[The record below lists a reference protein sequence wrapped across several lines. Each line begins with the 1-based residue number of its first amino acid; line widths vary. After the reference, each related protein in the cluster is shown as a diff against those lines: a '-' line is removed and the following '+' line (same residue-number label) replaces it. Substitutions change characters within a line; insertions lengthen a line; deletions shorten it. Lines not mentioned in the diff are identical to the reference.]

1 VVVLL
6 YGATIGS
13 EDSKLLPSFM
23 ARFPA
28 FMNYLPKSNRYDEVF
43 DPEGRPRRHWE
54 RLAKAAR
61 GASRSA
67 LSGRANRIRR
77 AVEQDG
83 VTYNIYGDPKG
94 TDRPWEV
101 DLLPFVIGKEEWHFL
116 ANAVAQRARLLND
129 MLADLYGR
137 GRLLSEGLIP
147 PAIIHGHHN
156 YLWPCRGI
164 EPRGGIYL
172 HIYACDL
179 ARSPDGRWWVIGD
192 RTQGPSG
199 GGYALQNR
207 LIVTP
212 LYENIFR
219 SLGVQRLAN
228 FFRTLQQQLAAIAPT
243 DDEAPL
249 VALLTPGPY
258 NETYFEHV
266 FLARYLGY
274 PIVEGS
280 DLTVREN
287 RVYLKTLQGLKRVHV
302 LLRRLDDEYC
312 DPAALRTD
320 STLGVAGLISA
331 ARAGNVVIANALGSG
346 VLESPAL
353 TGFLP
358 AICQALLGE
367 PLALPSVASWWCGEA
382 PALEHAVSHLPEL
395 VIKPAFPSMKLEP
408 TFGHV
413 LDRAG
418 RETLAQRMRATP
430 HAFVAQEWVRLS
442 QAPTWSTEKQQFEP
456 RVVGLRLYATASGDD
471 YEVMPGGLAR
481 VAPESATEVIT
492 MQRGGSSKDVWV
504 LGDTMAP
511 WQSLLLPRLGARNIV
526 RGGFYSPSRAVE
538 NLFWMGRY
546 AERVEN
552 VGRLLRSTAQRLT
565 ESDPSRLAEVKV
577 LTNLSERARL
587 RELAVESTAAAQGKK
602 KTSTTTGAEWLI
614 TAVGDPRVINGM
626 AANTARVLYCATQ
639 LRDRMSLDHWR
650 TVQRLARAHE
660 PAAQNFEAALT
671 ILDTVLPA
679 CTALAGYAFDD
690 MTRDD
695 AWQFL
700 VMGRQLERMAFLSSI
715 TTQVLALP
723 EDDREIVLGALLE
736 IGNVSITYRARYQR
750 QPELLPLL
758 DLLLL
763 DESNPHSVCYQ
774 LAALG
779 GQLEKIKTRLGFE
792 PFNDP
797 HSLLE
802 ALRRFDL
809 AYLEKLRPSEG
820 EPLSALLVACERCAY
835 GLSDELTQ
843 RFFVHA
849 GERPQTS
856 FAA

>member
-1 VVVLL
+1 M
-6 YGATIGS
+6 IGS
-13 EDSKLLPSFM
+13 
-23 ARFPA
+23 AA
-28 FMNYLPKSNRYDEVF
+28 FMNYVPNHDRYDEVF
-43 DPEGRPRRHWE
+43 DAEGRPRQNWE

-61 GASRSA
+61 RASRTA
-67 LSGRANRIRR
+67 LSNRASRIRR

-116 ANAVAQRARLLND
+116 AAAVAQRARLLNKV
-129 MLADLYGR
+129 LADLYGQ
-137 GRLLSEGLIP
+137 GSLLSEGLIP

-164 EPRGGIYL
+164 EPRGEIYL
-172 HIYACDL
+172 HLYACDL

-212 LYENIFR
+212 LYETIFR
-219 SLGVQRLAN
+219 SLGVRRLAN
-228 FFRTLQQQLAAIAPT
+228 FFRTLQQQLAALAPT
-243 DDEAPL
+243 DNEAPL
-249 VALLTPGPY
+249 VALLTPGPF

-274 PIVEGS
+274 PLVEGS

-346 VLESPAL
+346 VLESPAI

-358 AICQALLGE
+358 AICQSLLGE
-367 PLALPSVASWWCGEA
+367 PLALPSVASWWCGET
-382 PALEHAVSHLPEL
+382 PALEYAINHLPEL
-395 VIKPAFPSMKLEP
+395 VIKPAFASMKLEP
-408 TFGHV
+408 TFGHA
-413 LDRAG
+413 LDKAG
-418 RETLAQRMRATP
+418 RENLAERMRATP

-442 QAPTWSTEKQQFEP
+442 QAPTWSSEKQQFEP
-456 RVVGLRLYATASGDD
+456 RVVGLRLYATAGGDN

-481 VAPESATEVIT
+481 VAPESATEVVT

-504 LGDTMAP
+504 LGDSMVP

-546 AERVEN
+546 AARVEN
-552 VGRLLRSTAQRLT
+552 VARLLRATAQRLT
-565 ESDPSRLAEVKV
+565 ESDPARMREVKV
-577 LTNLSERARL
+577 LNALSERARL
-587 RELAVESTAAAQGKK
+587 RDYADANTATQGKK
-602 KTSTTTGAEWLI
+602 KASSATGSEWVI
-614 TAVGDPRVINGM
+614 AAVGDAKVINGM
-626 AANTARVLYCATQ
+626 AANTARVFYCATQ
-639 LRDRMSLDHWR
+639 LRDRMSVDHWR

-660 PAAQNFEAALT
+660 PAPQNLEAALT
-671 ILDTVLPA
+671 ILDAVLPA

-700 VMGRQLERMAFLSSI
+700 VMGRQLERMAFLSSM

-723 EDDREIVLGALLE
+723 EDDCEVVLGALLE
-736 IGNVSITYRARYQR
+736 IGNISITYRARYQR

-774 LAALG
+774 LAALS
-779 GQLEKIKTRLGFE
+779 GQLERTKTRLGFA
-792 PFNDP
+792 PLNDP
-797 HSLLE
+797 RSLLE
-802 ALRRFDL
+802 ALKSFDL
-809 AYLEKLRPSEG
+809 TYLENLDQSQG
-820 EPLSALLVACERCAY
+820 EPLSALLAACERCAY

-843 RFFVHA
+843 RFFIHV
-849 GERPQTS
+849 GERPQAS
-856 FAA
+856 VAA

>member
-1 VVVLL
+1 M
-6 YGATIGS
+6 AQ
-13 EDSKLLPSFM
+13 LP
-23 ARFPA
+23 AL
-28 FMNYLPKSNRYDEVF
+28 MNYIPKQDRYDEVF
-43 DPEGRPRRHWE
+43 DTEGRPRQHWE
-54 RLAKAAR
+54 RLAYAAR
-61 GASRSA
+61 RASRA
-67 LSGRANRIRR
+67 TLGNRANRIRR
-77 AVEQDG
+77 AVEQVG
-83 VTYNIYGDPKG
+83 VTINIYGDPKG
-94 TDRPWEV
+94 TDGPWEV
-101 DLLPFVIGKEEWHFL
+101 DLLPFVIGKEEWQLL
-116 ANAVAQRARLLND
+116 AGAVAQRARLLNTV
-129 MLADLYGR
+129 LADLYGA
-137 GRLLSEGLIP
+137 GHLLSDGLIP
-147 PAIIHGHHN
+147 PAIIHGHPN

-164 EPRGGIYL
+164 EPRGRIYL
-172 HIYACDL
+172 HVYACDL

-212 LYENIFR
+212 LYENIFH

-228 FFRTLQQQLAAIAPT
+228 FFRTLQQQLATLAPT

-274 PIVEGS
+274 PLVEGS

-312 DPAALRTD
+312 DPATLRTD

-346 VLESPAL
+346 VLESPAI

-358 AICQALLGE
+358 AICRSLLGE
-367 PLALPSVASWWCGEA
+367 TLTLPSVASWWCGEA
-382 PALEHAVSHLPEL
+382 PALEHAISHLPDL
-395 VIKPAFPSMKLEP
+395 VIKPAFASMKLEP
-408 TFGHV
+408 TFGHS
-413 LDRAG
+413 LNQAERA
-418 RETLAQRMRATP
+418 TLVERMRATP

-471 YEVMPGGLAR
+471 YQVMPGGLAR
-481 VAPESATEVIT
+481 VAPETATEVIT

-504 LGDTMAP
+504 LGDATVP

-526 RGGFYSPSRAVE
+526 RGGFYSPSRTVE

-546 AERVEN
+546 AARVED

-577 LTNLSERARL
+577 LTILSDRARL
-587 RELAVESTAAAQGKK
+587 REILSDDAIAVHGKK
-602 KTSTTTGAEWLI
+602 RPPASTGAEWLI
-614 TAVGDPRVINGM
+614 TAVGDPKVINGL
-626 AANTARVLYCATQ
+626 AANTTRVLYCSTQ
-639 LRDRMSLDHWR
+639 LRDRMSIDHWR

-660 PAAQNFEAALT
+660 PAPQTFEAALT

-700 VMGRQLERMAFLSSI
+700 VMGRQLERMAFLSS
-715 TTQVLALP
+715 TTMHVLALP
-723 EDDREIVLGALLE
+723 EDDRDLVLGALLE
-736 IGNVSITYRARYQR
+736 IGNISITYRARYQR
-750 QPELLPLL
+750 QPELLPVL

-774 LAALG
+774 LAALS
-779 GQLEKIKTRLGFE
+779 GQLERIETRLGFE

-797 HSLLE
+797 RSWLR

-809 AYLEKLRPSEG
+809 AYLEKLGPNEG
-820 EPLSALLVACERCAY
+820 EPLSALLAGCERCAH

-849 GERPQTS
+849 GERPQAS

>member
-1 VVVLL
+1 MHYVPQP
-6 YGATIGS
+6 
-13 EDSKLLPSFM
+13 D
-23 ARFPA
+23 
-28 FMNYLPKSNRYDEVF
+28 RYDEAF
-43 DPEGRPRRHWE
+43 DHEGRPRRHWQ

-61 GASRSA
+61 GASRAA
-67 LSGRANRIRR
+67 LASLAFRIRR

-101 DLLPFVIGKEEWHFL
+101 DLLPFVIGKEEWNFL
-116 ANAVAQRARLLND
+116 ANAVAQRARLLNTV
-129 MLADLYGR
+129 LVDLYGR
-137 GRLLSEGLIP
+137 GRLLNEGLIP
-147 PAIIHGHHN
+147 PAVIHGHHN
-156 YLWPCRGI
+156 YLWPCRDI
-164 EPRGGIYL
+164 VPQGGIYL
-172 HIYACDL
+172 HLYACDL

-228 FFRTLQQQLAAIAPT
+228 FFRTLQQQLAALAP
-243 DDEAPL
+243 DGNEGPL

-274 PIVEGS
+274 PLVEGS

-320 STLGVAGLISA
+320 STLGVAGLIAA

-358 AICQALLGE
+358 AICQALFGE
-367 PLALPSVASWWCGEA
+367 ALALPSVASWWCGEA
-382 PALEHAVSHLPEL
+382 PALEYAINHLPEL
-395 VIKPAFPSMKLEP
+395 VIKPAFPSMKLEA
-408 TFGHV
+408 TFGHT
-413 LDRAG
+413 LDLAG
-418 RETLAQRMRATP
+418 REALAERMRATP

-456 RVVGLRLYATASGDD
+456 RVVGLRLYATSSGDD

-481 VAPESATEVIT
+481 VAPESAAEVVT

-504 LGDTMAP
+504 LGNTMVP

-546 AERVEN
+546 AARVEN
-552 VGRLLRSTAQRLT
+552 IGRLLRATAQRLT
-565 ESDPSRLAEVKV
+565 ESDPARLLEVKV
-577 LTNLSERARL
+577 LTTLSERVRL
-587 RELAVESTAAAQGKK
+587 RDPAAEATAASQRKRHPPTASG
-602 KTSTTTGAEWLI
+602 SEWLI
-614 TAVGDPRVINGM
+614 AAVGDPGILNGM

-660 PAAQNFEAALT
+660 PAPQSFEAALA
-671 ILDTVLPA
+671 ILDAVLPA

-700 VMGRQLERMAFLSSI
+700 VMGRQLERMAFLSSL
-715 TTQVLALP
+715 TTHVLALP
-723 EDDREIVLGALLE
+723 EDDGETVLGALLE
-736 IGNVSITYRARYQR
+736 IGNISITYRARYQR

-774 LAALG
+774 LAALS
-779 GQLEKIKTRLGFE
+779 GQLERIKTRLGFE
-792 PFNDP
+792 PSNDP
-797 HSLLE
+797 RSLLE
-802 ALRRFDL
+802 ALRNFDL
-809 AYLEKLRPSEG
+809 AQLERARPSHP
-820 EPLSALLVACERCAY
+820 EPVSALLVACERCAY

-843 RFFVHA
+843 RFFIHV
-849 GERPQTS
+849 GEQPQAS
-856 FAA
+856 VAA